1 MAEFVSTVSF
11 FAKSSD
17 GVCPLFSVCVKQKAV
32 LSEHIKKAQQEPHQ
46 KHNEPSW
53 QVQVQTQD
61 KIEV

>member
-32 LSEHIKKAQQEPHQ
+32 IKKAQQEPHQ

>member
-17 GVCPLFSVCVKQKAV
+17 GACPLFSVCVKQKAV
-32 LSEHIKKAQQEPHQ
+32 LFKKAQQEPRQ